1 MKSKSFDVAG
11 KLESDLES
19 TDAAVEVVCALQLPW
34 KVLPISTT
42 TLVTQPQ
49 QWTSRDHCALM
60 QSPIDKA

>member
-49 QWTSRDHCALM
+49 QWTSRDHH
-60 QSPIDKA
+60 

>member
-1 MKSKSFDVAG
+1 MKSKSFDVDG
-11 KLESDLES
+11 KLDSDS

-49 QWTSRDHCALM
+49 QWTSITTDAKSNR
-60 QSPIDKA
+60 

>member
-42 TLVTQPQ
+42 LWCRITVL
-49 QWTSRDHCALM
+49 HAY
-60 QSPIDKA
+60 

>member
-1 MKSKSFDVAG
+1 MKSKSFDVDR
-11 KLESDLES
+11 KLDLDLES

-49 QWTSRDHCALM
+49 QWTSIT
-60 QSPIDKA
+60 IDAKSNE